1 MSRFCLPI
9 DRVASAYRVG
19 RVFFAE
25 FAGKHSLQNH
35 RRGWQCM
42 AVWALAALTLAAA
55 SDRLPA
61 QTAPVVKT
69 PAAAAKPQSE
79 KPGEATAGGPD
90 VKPQAD
96 AEGWVPLFNGRNLE
110 GWKLTKFGGDGEV
123 EVVEGELILNQ
134 GGPLTGVT
142 WTKAF
147 PKVDFEISLEAQR
160 VEGTDFFVGLTFPVR
175 DSHASLIV
183 GGWAGSVVGISS
195 LDGRDASENE
205 TTQVMKFDNGKW
217 YKFRVRVTA
226 DRIKAWIDDA
236 AVVDVSI
243 KDRKVTTRN
252 EVTLSQPV
260 GLATYDTKAAIRKLR
275 YRIIKP

>member
-1 MSRFCLPI
+1 MFLSRLRFSRTKLACLAGGE
-9 DRVASAYRVG
+9 RSAEVPVG
-19 RVFFAE
+19 RAI
-25 FAGKHSLQNH
+25 ARH
-35 RRGWQCM
+35 RRGWPLWTGW
-42 AVWALAALTLAAA
+42 VLAAVALVGA
-55 SDRLPA
+55 SEPLRA
-61 QTAPVVKT
+61 QTV
-69 PAAAAKPQSE
+69 PAAKQPVAKPSE
-79 KPGEATAGGPD
+79 SSTDAPTAKPA
-90 VKPQAD
+90 AD
-96 AEGWVPLFNGRNLE
+96 AEGWMPLFNGRNLE

-275 YRIIKP
+275 YRVIKP

>member
-1 MSRFCLPI
+1 MHSPTPTAPTCRTPALPLFSAAI
-9 DRVASAYRVG
+9 RSLARSVASLL
-19 RVFFAE
+19 
-25 FAGKHSLQNH
+25 AGV
-35 RRGWQCM
+35 
-42 AVWALAALTLAAA
+42 AVVLGLACVTVQ
-55 SDRLPA
+55 A
-61 QTAPVVKT
+61 QTT
-69 PAAAAKPQSE
+69 PAAKP
-79 KPGEATAGGPD
+79 
-90 VKPQAD
+90 VAD
-96 AEGWVPLFNGRNLE
+96 ADGWMPLFNGRNLD

-226 DRIKAWIDDA
+226 DRIKAWIDEA
-236 AVVDVSI
+236 PVVDVSI

-275 YRIIKP
+275 YRVVKP

>member
-1 MSRFCLPI
+1 
-9 DRVASAYRVG
+9 
-19 RVFFAE
+19 
-25 FAGKHSLQNH
+25 
-35 RRGWQCM
+35 M

-55 SDRLPA
+55 SDRLLA

-69 PAAAAKPQSE
+69 PAAAAKPQVE

-96 AEGWVPLFNGRNLE
+96 AEGWVPLFNGRSLE

>member
-1 MSRFCLPI
+1 MSFDSTHTPTSPRPLRCSIRPGANGSYV
-9 DRVASAYRVG
+9 RQTVAFGLAT
-19 RVFFAE
+19 
-25 FAGKHSLQNH
+25 L
-35 RRGWQCM
+35 
-42 AVWALAALTLAAA
+42 ALLLTASSAAL
-55 SDRLPA
+55 A
-61 QTAPVVKT
+61 QTAPEVK
-69 PAAAAKPQSE
+69 PMAKP
-79 KPGEATAGGPD
+79 A
-90 VKPQAD
+90 AD
-96 AEGWVPLFNGRNLE
+96 AEGWLPLFNGRNLD

-142 WTKAF
+142 WTKPF

-243 KDRKVTTRN
+243 KERKVTTRN

-260 GLATYDTKAAIRKLR
+260 GLATYDTKAAIRKLQ
-275 YRIIKP
+275 YRVIKP

>member
-1 MSRFCLPI
+1 MSRSRLRFYC
-9 DRVASAYRVG
+9 VA
-19 RVFFAE
+19 FA
-25 FAGKHSLQNH
+25 
-35 RRGWQCM
+35 W
-42 AVWALAALTLAAA
+42 LALAAA
-55 SDRLPA
+55 SAHLQA
-61 QTAPVVKT
+61 QTAPVVKAS
-69 PAAAAKPQSE
+69 AAVAKPQAE
-79 KPGEATAGGPD
+79 KPGESTAGGPD

-275 YRIIKP
+275 YRIMKP

>member
-1 MSRFCLPI
+1 MSL
-9 DRVASAYRVG
+9 ASTRTPASPR
-19 RVFFAE
+19 
-25 FAGKHSLQNH
+25 NH
-35 RRGWQCM
+35 RRSHRPRSNGAEICRTV
-42 AVWALAALTLAAA
+42 AYSLAALALLLAA
-55 SDRLPA
+55 SDAAFA
-61 QTAPVVKT
+61 QTAPEAKPVAK
-69 PAAAAKPQSE
+69 PAAN
-79 KPGEATAGGPD
+79 
-90 VKPQAD
+90 
-96 AEGWVPLFNGRNLE
+96 AEGWLPLFNGRNLE

-226 DRIKAWIDDA
+226 DRIKAWIDEA

-260 GLATYDTKAAIRKLR
+260 GLATYDTKAAIRKLQ
-275 YRIIKP
+275 YRVIKP